1 MQSEADRMFLRP
13 SGVRQEAVMALHR
26 AGMPTEKIEVASF
39 ANADRENLAVHCSNL
54 LKSNMSPHWGFS
66 WRDPSVT
73 LAP

>member
-1 MQSEADRMFLRP
+1 MEMIEAAFLR
-13 SGVRQEAVMALHR
+13 
-26 AGMPTEKIEVASF
+26 GMLTQATC
-39 ANADRENLAVHCSNL
+39 LAVHCSNL

>member
-1 MQSEADRMFLRP
+1 
-13 SGVRQEAVMALHR
+13 MALHR